1 MAEPLLYI
9 DAEMLAGSR
18 DLQFLAQSMV
28 EGYAHGIHRSPNV
41 GSSQEF
47 ASYRSYL
54 PGDPPQRIDWKVYG
68 RTDEMFIREFEQES
82 NLRCYLFLDASRS
95 MDFGEGAGHKFEYG
109 RLLCAVLAVLLHRQQ
124 DAPGLA
130 LFGKENAIPV
140 EDWWPPS
147 TRRDHLEQM
156 IHHLEVR
163 SADGPHDH
171 LGGLPDLL
179 GECHRGS
186 MAAFITDGLV
196 DPDELKDVLG
206 QLRMRGTRVLLFH
219 LMSRTPS
226 RFARSPSSGGHETG
240 GMRVASLFRRR
251 CAAFETAPRKQDGRC
266 APAKMHAHFRMVFE
280 MLVSS
285 HLVFQSLESA
295 LCLSFARWPR
305 TISVTSTASKCGPIR
320 PSSSRPTA

>member
-219 LMSRTPS
+219 LMSREELEPEIEDEVILID
-226 RFARSPSSGGHETG
+226 RETG
-240 GMRVASLFRRR
+240 AERAMDGAVYARNYQENLQQVRDTIERVCQDSETEYCFIPTDQPLDEALRRFLLLR
-251 CAAFETAPRKQDGRC
+251 AG
-266 APAKMHAHFRMVFE
+266 
-280 MLVSS
+280 
-285 HLVFQSLESA
+285 
-295 LCLSFARWPR
+295 
-305 TISVTSTASKCGPIR
+305 
-320 PSSSRPTA
+320 

>member
-9 DAEMLAGSR
+9 DAEMLAGAR
-18 DLQFLAQSMV
+18 DLKLLAQSLV
-28 EGYAHGIHRSPNV
+28 EGYAYGIHRSPNV
-41 GSSQEF
+41 GSSEEF
-47 ASYRSYL
+47 ASYRSFL

-82 NLRCYLFLDASRS
+82 NLRCYMFLDTSRS
-95 MDFGEGAGHKFEYG
+95 MDFGEGAGHKFQYG
-109 RLLCAVLAVLLHRQQ
+109 RVLCAVLAVLLHRQQ

-130 LFGKENAIPV
+130 LFGKEESIPT

-156 IHHLEVR
+156 IHHLENR

-196 DPDELKDVLG
+196 DPDELKDILG
-206 QLRMRGTRVLLFH
+206 QLRMRGTRIILFH
-219 LMSRTPS
+219 LM
-226 RFARSPSSGGHETG
+226 AREELEPEIDDEVILIDRETG
-240 GMRVASLFRRR
+240 AERAMDGAVYTRQYKENLEKVRNEIEQVCQDSETEYCFLPTDQPLDDALRRFLLLR
-251 CAAFETAPRKQDGRC
+251 SG
-266 APAKMHAHFRMVFE
+266 
-280 MLVSS
+280 
-285 HLVFQSLESA
+285 
-295 LCLSFARWPR
+295 
-305 TISVTSTASKCGPIR
+305 
-320 PSSSRPTA
+320 